1 MRQQNPFISP
11 QAISGAGNYPSP
23 AMMEHLFSL
32 MNANQV
38 RPVPVRK
45 GPSIQ
50 DRIMNSFDPAFFS
63 PEFIPPEE
71 Q

>member
-1 MRQQNPFISP
+1 
-11 QAISGAGNYPSP
+11 
-23 AMMEHLFSL
+23 MMEHLFAL
-32 MNANQV
+32 MNANQPKYI
-38 RPVPVRK
+38 PVKK
-45 GPSIQ
+45 GPSIS